1 MAPLREIE
9 FDIRLINNELTP
21 TAASRQGAKN
31 AKDTKT
37 MGYPSAAGRSKSFQ
51 FLNLT
56 KSEIETGF
64 LNALLSV
71 LAALRENNL
80 FQFLAP

>member
-1 MAPLREIE
+1 LAPLREIE

-37 MGYPSAAGRSKSFQ
+37 MGYLLVAGRRKSFQ
-51 FLNLT
+51 FMNLS
-56 KSEIETGF
+56 KSEIEIS
-64 LNALLSV
+64 ALKP
-71 LAALRENNL
+71 
-80 FQFLAP
+80 FLAS